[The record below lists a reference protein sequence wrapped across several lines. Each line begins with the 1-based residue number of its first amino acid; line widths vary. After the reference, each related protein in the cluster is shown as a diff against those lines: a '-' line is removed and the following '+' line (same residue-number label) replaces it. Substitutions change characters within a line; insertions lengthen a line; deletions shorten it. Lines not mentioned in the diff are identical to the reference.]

1 MKKLICIFSLVLF
14 CSINQSKAQLPA
26 SLSDIKWTE
35 SKHNG
40 FLIANDGTKTEVEFD
55 TYIRIS
61 IKEIESGAV
70 VYTVKSTSKIKR
82 SVGDEYKGFQIGD
95 KLFERVNFSTLKA
108 AKRIKFMRPLAKGKI
123 DMYEYIWYTN
133 SEIIDGVTKDRDIYK
148 TSYFF
153 KNNITGKEEFSNEDM
168 TAALDVVVDL
178 VKDNENV
185 IKNFKFRQ
193 YDVLDE
199 KGEGVVK
206 RIDLLKMVNDYNAA
220 K

>member
-1 MKKLICIFSLVLF
+1 MKKLICILSLLLF

-35 SKHNG
+35 SKYPG

-55 TYIRIS
+55 TYIRMS
-61 IKEIESGAV
+61 IKEIESGGV
-70 VYTVKSTSKIKR
+70 VYTIKSTSKIKR

-95 KLFERVNFSTLKA
+95 RIFERVNFSTLKA

-148 TSYFF
+148 ISYFF
-153 KNNITGKEEFSNEDM
+153 KNNITGKEEISNDDM
-168 TAALDVVVDL
+168 TLAVEGIIELI
-178 VKDNENV
+178 KDNEKV
-185 IKNFKFRQ
+185 MKDFKFKQ
-193 YDVLDE
+193 YDVLE
-199 KGEGVVK
+199 TKEGVVK
-206 RIDLLKMVNDYNAA
+206 RVDLLKMVNDYNAA